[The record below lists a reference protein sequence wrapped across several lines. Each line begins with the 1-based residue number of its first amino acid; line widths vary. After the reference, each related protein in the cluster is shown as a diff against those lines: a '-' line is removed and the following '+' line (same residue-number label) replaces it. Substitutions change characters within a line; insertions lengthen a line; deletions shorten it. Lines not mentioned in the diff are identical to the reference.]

1 MNLALKIFYYLAM
14 ILVWIV
20 AIPIMLGI
28 GGVALIAFAVML
40 VFIILFFPLFW
51 FLDVK
56 IPGFAKKSDEVA
68 LTVHSGH
75 SIGGIVLSPT
85 GLEFLNVS
93 PRSHRSSRRRSRKHS
108 TNPV

>member
-1 MNLALKIFYYLAM
+1 MRRSMNLVIKIFYYIAM

-20 AIPIMLGI
+20 AIPVMLGI
-28 GGVALIAFAVML
+28 GGIALIAFAIML
-40 VFIILFFPLFW
+40 AFIILFFPLFW

-68 LTVHSGH
+68 LTIHSGQ
-75 SIGGIVLSPT
+75 SIGGITLSPT

-93 PRSHRSSRRRSRKHS
+93 PRSHRSSRRRSRK
-108 TNPV
+108 N